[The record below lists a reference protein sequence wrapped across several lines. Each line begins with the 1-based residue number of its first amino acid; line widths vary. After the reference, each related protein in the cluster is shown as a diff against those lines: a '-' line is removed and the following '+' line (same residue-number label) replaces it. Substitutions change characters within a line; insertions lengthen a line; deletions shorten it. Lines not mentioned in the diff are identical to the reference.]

1 MLIRNA
7 AAVSPSLHSG
17 MIAMAQLAGHRTNAA
32 AFSDDFC
39 IGHDADVRTMRTHV
53 NVENVRTG
61 CDEFDM
67 PTIGEKLI
75 ALKDEADVSLDII
88 AKAGGYAGR
97 SGVQRFF
104 DREFDGPLSPK
115 VAKKLAAAFVQ
126 RGVPEATFRELA
138 TSGFETN
145 ASPFALEGA
154 SMDRMIQDLPVY
166 GTALGAERVLE
177 GQAIEQASLNTVD
190 IIEYKKR
197 PTILNGRND
206 VYGLYMQGNSM
217 DPLHADGSIVLAERK
232 RPPRSGDSVVV
243 YLRSNGEG
251 DLADDGESA
260 RMVMVKRLVKR
271 TAHFVEL
278 FQFEPIKTFRVPMD
292 DVLRIDRVLT
302 LDDLLD

>member
-1 MLIRNA
+1 
-7 AAVSPSLHSG
+7 
-17 MIAMAQLAGHRTNAA
+17 MAQLAGHRSDAA
-32 AFSDDFC
+32 AFSDDLC
-39 IGHDADVRTMRTHV
+39 IGHIDDVRTLRTFV

-61 CDEFDM
+61 CDECDM
-67 PTIGEKLI
+67 PTIGEKLV
-75 ALKDEADVSLDII
+75 ALKDRVDVSLDVI
-88 AKAGGYAGR
+88 AAAGGYKTR

-104 DREFDGPLSPK
+104 DVDFDGPLQPRI
-115 VAKKLAAAFVQ
+115 AKKLSGAFVQ
-126 RGVPEATFRELA
+126 RGVPESEIMSLA
-138 TSGFETN
+138 TAGFETN

-154 SMDRMIQDLPVY
+154 SSERMMQDLPVY

-177 GQAIEQASLNTVD
+177 GHAIEQASLNTGEVL
-190 IIEYKKR
+190 EYKKR
-197 PTILNGRND
+197 PTILNGRLD

-243 YLRSNGEG
+243 YLRSNGDG
-251 DLADDGESA
+251 DHSDDGKSA

-278 FQFEPIKTFRVPMD
+278 FQFEPMRNFKVPME
-292 DVLRIDRVLT
+292 DVLQIDRVLT